1 MQWTWES
8 FWAMGGY
15 APFVWGSYGVT
26 IAAIAIEIWLVK
38 ARRRRAL
45 AELERVRRR
54 GREASE

>member
-15 APFVWGSYGVT
+15 AAFVWGSYGVT

-45 AELERVRRR
+45 AEVERIRRR
-54 GREASE
+54 GSEASE